1 MTALPLATTDLGS
14 GQPVIVLHGLFGR
27 RRNWQG
33 IQKRLADKARIIT
46 VDLRNHGDS
55 PWSDDMSYP
64 AMAEDIAGL
73 IDGLQSGPALVVGHS
88 MGGKA
93 AMTLA
98 LSAPEAVKGLMVVDI
113 APVAYGHQYAPY
125 IDAMRNVPLNALARR
140 SEAESHLEHAIT
152 DPGIRAFLLQNLG
165 QDDDGLKWQVNLDAI
180 EHGMTDILDFPG
192 LTGAPYEGPA
202 VFLSG
207 GNSDF
212 VQDAYRPAIESLFP
226 MAAYQVI
233 DDAGH
238 WVHAEK
244 PAQVIAAITAFIDD
258 NDA

>member
-1 MTALPLATTDLGS
+1 MTVLPLAITDLGN

-73 IDGLQSGPALVVGHS
+73 IDGLQAGPALVVGHS

-98 LSAPEAVKGLMVVDI
+98 LSAPEAVKALMVVDI

-125 IDAMRNVPLNALARR
+125 IDAMRGVPLSALARR
-140 SEAESHLEHAIT
+140 SEAESYLQDAIT

-180 EHGMTDILDFPG
+180 EHGMADILEFPG
-192 LTGAPYEGPA
+192 FAGDPYEGPA

-212 VQDAYRPAIESLFP
+212 VQDAYRPMIESLFP

-233 DDAGH
+233 DGAGH

-244 PAQVIAAITAFIDD
+244 PADVIAAISAFIDD
-258 NDA
+258 NGA